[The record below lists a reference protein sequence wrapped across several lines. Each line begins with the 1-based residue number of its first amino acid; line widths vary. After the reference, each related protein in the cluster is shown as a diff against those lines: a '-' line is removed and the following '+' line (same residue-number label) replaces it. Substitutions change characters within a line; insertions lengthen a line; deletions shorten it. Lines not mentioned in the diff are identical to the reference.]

1 MHQCIL
7 AKLLRFQKV
16 TEILPFFNLLFRR
29 CIFFRTAINVV
40 TIPNRRTATTA
51 NVITITIPALKD
63 KAMCFNFINQKTKIF
78 IFVMYIVFKSIC
90 IYQHKFV

>member
-7 AKLLRFQKV
+7 AKLLKFHKV

-40 TIPNRRTATTA
+40 TIPNTRTTTTA
-51 NVITITIPALKD
+51 NVIAITIPALKD
-63 KAMCFNFINQKTKIF
+63 KAMCFNFINKKNKNIHIGHVHCF
-78 IFVMYIVFKSIC
+78 
-90 IYQHKFV
+90 